1 MINARINTIVFL
13 IISTFRYEIPTR
25 NPTLFDNFYGH
36 PTRYG
41 KFGWGKN
48 RKNSYNYSC
57 KVGEGGY
64 RSCRRFEKNAGYPM
78 TELQVMSPASANVP
92 GDHHQFIIIY

>member
-13 IISTFRYEIPTR
+13 VISTFRYELPTR

-57 KVGEGGY
+57 KVAKEGIDLVAVLKRTRGT
-64 RSCRRFEKNAGYPM
+64 P
-78 TELQVMSPASANVP
+78 
-92 GDHHQFIIIY
+92 